1 LPFARLEKPSG
12 PTSHEVVSWVK
23 RILGLDRAGH
33 SGTLDPQVTGVLP
46 VMLGNSTKIANFLLK
61 AGKEYVC
68 VMRLHQEISEDKI
81 RDACSEFIG
90 KIYQKPPLRSS
101 VKRRL
106 RIRNIYYLDIL
117 EIDGQNVLFR
127 VGCQAGTYIR
137 KLVFDIGEVLAC
149 GAHMAELRRTRSG
162 PFNEND
168 TLVSLHDVK
177 DAHHFWKED
186 GDERLLRKYIHPL
199 ERGVQHL
206 PKIIIRDTAV
216 DALCHGA
223 NLAVAGVLKLHSD
236 IDKGDAVGMMTIKGE
251 LVAVGKAQY
260 SCEQI
265 LDAKSGIVAI
275 INRVVLSAGTYPS
288 TWKKNHGST

>member
-1 LPFARLEKPSG
+1 
-12 PTSHEVVSWVK
+12 VVSWVK
-23 RILGLDRAGH
+23 RILSLDRAGH

-68 VMRLHQEISEDKI
+68 IMRLHKELPENKI
-81 RDACSEFIG
+81 RAACSEFVG

-101 VKRRL
+101 VVRRL
-106 RIRNIYYLDIL
+106 RIRHIYYLDIL

-137 KLVFDIGEVLAC
+137 KLVYDIGEVLAC

-162 PFNEND
+162 PFDENKS
-168 TLVSLHDVK
+168 LVSLHDVT
-177 DAHHFWKED
+177 DAHHFWKEE
-186 GDERLLRKYIHPL
+186 GDEHLLRRYIHPL
-199 ERGVQHL
+199 EDGVQHL
-206 PKIIIRDTAV
+206 PQIIIRDTAV

-236 IDKGDAVGMMTIKGE
+236 ITKGEMVAIMTLKGE
-251 LVAVGKAQY
+251 LVAVAVAQ
-260 SCEQI
+260 SNSEQI
-265 LDAKSGIVAI
+265 LDAKSGIVANI
-275 INRVVLSAGTYPS
+275 RRVILPAGTYPS
-288 TWKKNHGST
+288 SWQKRS